1 MLQIRPFFSFFV
13 RPLGGGHGP
22 PWSRL
27 CAVDMAAC
35 SAVKG
40 AGELAWLH
48 VGIGLK
54 ISLGYDFVAVNISQ
68 NPAVTA
74 WYP

>member
-1 MLQIRPFFSFFV
+1 
-13 RPLGGGHGP
+13 
-22 PWSRL
+22 
-27 CAVDMAAC
+27 MAAC

-40 AGELAWLH
+40 AGEGGELAWLH

-74 WYP
+74 KLKVFTNLFGYDFARL